1 MSNGPANL
9 ALFRIDFTHFLR
21 HHAGIPASLRT
32 IGCAFQLD
40 KNPVYS
46 KKMIRNPKKLSLTL
60 LIACALVVTVATVN
74 VLASHSQ
81 SPQSNSPDKPQATTT
96 PAAAASPPKAQT
108 PPAKTSGM
116 VWVNTDTGVYHKEGS
131 RWYGKTKHGKYMLET
146 DAIKAGY
153 KPAK

>member
-1 MSNGPANL
+1 MPEFQQACAPAG
-9 ALFRIDFTHFLR
+9 THF
-21 HHAGIPASLRT
+21 SEM
-32 IGCAFQLD
+32 Q
-40 KNPVYS
+40 NPVKS
-46 KKMIRNPKKLSLTL
+46 KTMIRNSKKLSLAL
-60 LIACALVVTVATVN
+60 LVACVLVATVR
-74 VLASHSQ
+74 VVSVSPSQ
-81 SPQSNSPDKPQATTT
+81 AESPQSNNSDKPQATAT
-96 PAAAASPPKAQT
+96 PAAPPSTAKPQT

>member
-1 MSNGPANL
+1 L
-9 ALFRIDFTHFLR
+9 ALLM
-21 HHAGIPASLRT
+21 A
-32 IGCAFQLD
+32 CAFLA
-40 KNPVYS
+40 
-46 KKMIRNPKKLSLTL
+46 T
-60 LIACALVVTVATVN
+60 AAVVSVST
-74 VLASHSQ
+74 SHAQ
-81 SPQSNSPDKPQATTT
+81 SPQSNSADKQQAAAT
-96 PAAAASPPKAQT
+96 PAAAPSAGEPQT

>member
-1 MSNGPANL
+1 MIGQAKKPYF
-9 ALFRIDFTHFLR
+9 ALLV
-21 HHAGIPASLRT
+21 A
-32 IGCAFQLD
+32 
-40 KNPVYS
+40 
-46 KKMIRNPKKLSLTL
+46 L
-60 LIACALVVTVATVN
+60 LLVATVA
-74 VLASHSQ
+74 VASVSKVHAQ
-81 SPQSNSPDKPQATTT
+81 SAQSNSADKPQASAT
-96 PAAAASPPKAQT
+96 PAAAPSTAKAQA

>member
-1 MSNGPANL
+1 MPEFQQACAPAG
-9 ALFRIDFTHFLR
+9 THF
-21 HHAGIPASLRT
+21 SEM
-32 IGCAFQLD
+32 Q
-40 KNPVYS
+40 NPVKS
-46 KKMIRNPKKLSLTL
+46 KTMIRNSKKLSLAL
-60 LIACALVVTVATVN
+60 LVACAPVATVAVVN
-74 VLASHSQ
+74 VSALHAE
-81 SPQSNSPDKPQATTT
+81 SPQSNSSDKPQATAT
-96 PAAAASPPKAQT
+96 PAAPPSTAKPQT

>member
-1 MSNGPANL
+1 MPEFQQACASAGTHFSETQNPVRSKTMIRSAKRLSL
-9 ALFRIDFTHFLR
+9 ALLM
-21 HHAGIPASLRT
+21 A
-32 IGCAFQLD
+32 CAFLA
-40 KNPVYS
+40 
-46 KKMIRNPKKLSLTL
+46 T
-60 LIACALVVTVATVN
+60 AAVVSVST
-74 VLASHSQ
+74 SHAQ
-81 SPQSNSPDKPQATTT
+81 SPQSNSADKQQATAT
-96 PAAAASPPKAQT
+96 PAAAPSAGEPQT